1 MGSTLITAHP
11 NDWESRL
18 AGLAAVDWSRRN
30 VNLWEGRAL
39 SAGRISK
46 ATTNVQLTAAF
57 LKRTL
62 DLKLSKEE
70 LKLEREMRKRT
81 Q

>member
-1 MGSTLITAHP
+1 MFG
-11 NDWESRL
+11 
-18 AGLAAVDWSRRN
+18 
-30 VNLWEGRAL
+30 LWEGRAL

-57 LKRTL
+57 LKRAL

-70 LKLEREMRKRT
+70 LKLEREMQRRT
-81 Q
+81 K